1 LFPPVL
7 SHRTLHPETGP
18 VGAVPLL
25 YSISIKYHAWLMRKT
40 FNRALKR
47 IYYKDEK
54 TPNYKHEIAVL
65 ASPTQAFT
73 PLEFALLTYISQLDR
88 AV

>member
-1 LFPPVL
+1 
-7 SHRTLHPETGP
+7 
-18 VGAVPLL
+18 
-25 YSISIKYHAWLMRKT
+25 MRKT

-47 IYYKDEK
+47 INYKDEK